1 MPVLNYTIRRLL
13 QAIPL
18 LLGITI
24 VSFGV
29 MHLAP
34 GGPSTVMM
42 DPKIKLSDQKLM
54 MHAMGLDQPVYVQYW
69 KWLVNLLHGDFG
81 TSYIY
86 HTPVLSMV
94 MDRLP
99 HTLLLMGVSL
109 IAGFLLAIPAGLIS
123 ATKKYS
129 KTDYLVTGISFVGV
143 ATPTFWL
150 GLMLIMLF
158 AVYLHWLPAGGVQTL
173 NQPFS
178 IWDRIQHLILPAI
191 TLGAAEVA
199 GWSRYTRSAMLEVL
213 GQDYMRTARAKGL
226 LERRVIMKHGFRNGM
241 IPIVTIMGLTIPV
254 FFGGAVITESIFG
267 WPGMGRLFIDAV
279 FQRDY
284 PTIMAIT
291 MISAVLVVL
300 GNMIADLLYAYL
312 DPRISYE

>member
-1 MPVLNYTIRRLL
+1 MLNYTIRRLL

-18 LLGITI
+18 LFGISI
-24 VSFGV
+24 ISFGV

-34 GGPSTVMM
+34 GGPGTVMIN
-42 DPKIKLSDQKLM
+42 PKMKIEDQKRM
-54 MHAMGLDQPVYVQYW
+54 IHALGLDQPVYVQYW
-69 KWLVNLLHGDFG
+69 KWLMNMLHGDFG

-86 HTPVLSMV
+86 HSPVLGMI

-109 IAGFLLAIPAGLIS
+109 VFGFLLAIPAGMLS
-123 ATKKYS
+123 ATKQY
-129 KTDYLVTGISFVGV
+129 TPIDYTVTGISFVGV

-158 AVYLHWLPAGGVQTL
+158 SVKLHLLPAGGVQTM
-173 NQPFS
+173 NAPFS
-178 IWDRIQHLILPAI
+178 LWDRIEHLILPAI

-199 GWSRYTRSAMLEVL
+199 GWSRYTRSSMLEVL

-226 LERRVIMKHGFRNGM
+226 LENRVIMKHGFRNGM
-241 IPIVTIMGLTIPV
+241 IPIVTIMGLTIPA
-254 FFGGAVITESIFG
+254 FFGGAVITEDIFG

-291 MISAVLVVL
+291 MLSAVLVVI